1 MYITGWAMIKNTEI
15 VNTRIGVDF
24 RGVWDLGREWR
35 FEFSFECIE
44 FEVLLPRSLCSVFPE
59 GAIHVHF
66 NANIAF

>member
-1 MYITGWAMIKNTEI
+1 MIKNTEI

-44 FEVLLPRSLCSVFPE
+44 LEVLLPRSLCSVFPE